1 VDDGSTVYDPQRLSC
16 GRERCFF
23 VLSAERGLSILLQ
36 LTIAARETDY
46 IRRLAE
52 YIRESPY
59 GRDWRMTGISSA
71 AALKQYLI
79 GGHAIDLLLIQ
90 PWLLQEAEAHGAGI
104 PKALLVRRPG
114 ETQGLANAEGLTEV
128 LQYQSMPRLFRQLSE
143 VRGEWGGSIV
153 RLGRGHANRA
163 AILGVYSASGGIG
176 VTTTALHL
184 AHLASLRERNVFYLN
199 LEPYDATGALLGDT
213 RSEGLSRLLYA
224 FNSKPEEAAVL
235 LKRLRKHH
243 PVLKADYLPGDCPP
257 EERIALGR
265 FEVGQLLDTITDS
278 GDYDTVIVDLGSG
291 MTEAHGEV
299 LRRCAAMLWLAG
311 CDAGA
316 RFKSDAAL
324 GYARRTWQD
333 DAAGWERKLRYVE
346 CGIEEGMDA
355 RGTRDAAVRR
365 SAVFGQLPRASGM
378 RYGDDLRRLLDLPPY
393 RSAVSRLLDKLELGG
408 GDADDIGADGLAA
421 SRAR

>member
-1 VDDGSTVYDPQRLSC
+1 M
-16 GRERCFF
+16 
-23 VLSAERGLSILLQ
+23 LQ

-46 IRRLAE
+46 IRRLAD

-79 GGHAIDLLLIQ
+79 GGHPVDMLLIQ
-90 PWLLQEAEAHGAGI
+90 PWLLQEAESHGAGI

-114 ETQGLANAEGLTEV
+114 EARGLANAEELKEV

-143 VRGEWGGSIV
+143 VRGGWGGSIM
-153 RLGRGHANRA
+153 RLGRSQSNRV
-163 AILGVYSASGGIG
+163 AIIGVYSASGGMG
-176 VTTTALHL
+176 VTAASLHL

-199 LEPYDATGALLGDT
+199 LEPYDAAGALLGDT

-224 FNSKPEEAAVL
+224 FNSQPEEAEAL
-235 LKRLRKHH
+235 MKRLRKHH

-257 EERIALGR
+257 EERIALGS
-265 FEVGQLLDTITDS
+265 FEVGKLLGTISDS
-278 GDYDTVIVDLGSG
+278 GDYDTVIVDLGSM

-299 LRRCAAMLWLAG
+299 LRRCDAMLWLAG
-311 CDAGA
+311 CDASA

-324 GYARRTWQD
+324 GFAKRTWQQ
-333 DAAGWERKLRYVE
+333 DAAHWERKLRYVE
-346 CGIEEGMDA
+346 CGSEERHGA
-355 RGTRDAAVRR
+355 GGRRDAARQR
-365 SAVFGQLPRASGM
+365 AAFGQLPRAPAM
-378 RYGDDLRRLLDLPPY
+378 RSGDDLRRLLDLPLY
-393 RSAVSRLLDKLELGG
+393 RSAVGRLLDKLALEG
-408 GDADDIGADGLAA
+408 GDADDLGADGLAA